1 MSLNG
6 SVALVTGASR
16 GIGAAVARALAAEGA
31 AVAVNYFGSEAAA
44 KAVVGE
50 IQAAGGRAMAVKA
63 DARDRAQVEA
73 MAAAVKA
80 ELGPIGILV
89 LNAAIGFPMKGI
101 LEYPWEAFE
110 AKVLGEMGAAFHGCQ
125 AVVPQMLERQKLDG
139 RGGAIIA
146 ITSGLARNPG
156 WGFAAHS
163 AAKAGLEG
171 LVRALAF
178 ELGPMGIRVN
188 AVAPGLT
195 LTDATA
201 DLPEKNKLAAAEH
214 TPLRRNGQPEDI
226 AEAVVGVLRAG
237 FVNGATIPVNGGG
250 HTF

>member
-1 MSLNG
+1 MSMKGN
-6 SVALVTGASR
+6 VALVTGASR
-16 GIGAAVARALAAEGA
+16 GIGAAVAKALAAEGA

-44 KAVVGE
+44 KAVVAE
-50 IQAAGGRAMAVKA
+50 IQAAGGRALAVRA

-73 MAAAVKA
+73 MAATVQA

-89 LNAAIGFPMKGI
+89 LNAAVSFPMKGF

-110 AKVLGEMGAAFHGCQ
+110 AKVLGEMGAAFHGCR
-125 AVVPQMLERQKLDG
+125 AVVPQMLARKK
-139 RGGAIIA
+139 GAIIA

-156 WGFAAHS
+156 WGFSAHS
-163 AAKAGLEG
+163 AAKAALEG
-171 LVRALAF
+171 FVRALAF

-201 DLPEKNKLAAAEH
+201 NLPEKNKQAAAEH
-214 TPLRRNGQPEDI
+214 TPLRRNGQAEDI

-237 FVNGATIPVNGGG
+237 FVTGATIPVNGGG
-250 HTF
+250 YVF